1 LVAERLN
8 SPLQVNRVVGAV
20 LDKGSFG
27 FGVPVGGVLT
37 ELRKIYPKSTL
48 ESCKKFAP
56 TSTFTK
62 QLQDCLHSDEW
73 KRMDMM
79 RNLLVHRIVPGRTI
93 RLSTHRDL
101 PDSIDLDQW
110 FEGDVTRIYGGVGL
124 PEPKWTFELDANC
137 LVRQRDWIDK
147 SIDGIS
153 ERLTELAK
161 DNGLG

>member
-1 LVAERLN
+1 MVAERLN

-62 QLQDCLHSDEW
+62 QLQDCLHSDMEADGHDAQPPCAPYRPW
-73 KRMDMM
+73 K
-79 RNLLVHRIVPGRTI
+79 NHSIV
-93 RLSTHRDL
+93 
-101 PDSIDLDQW
+101 
-110 FEGDVTRIYGGVGL
+110 Y
-124 PEPKWTFELDANC
+124 A
-137 LVRQRDWIDK
+137 
-147 SIDGIS
+147 
-153 ERLTELAK
+153 
-161 DNGLG
+161 